1 MRTAVLL
8 RPTWALLVTLAACA
22 SGAKPSADASD
33 TPGSGGASGNS
44 GGSGGSGGKGGAW
57 PEDPDGPPGGWAGGT
72 AGSSTGGT
80 GGAGSGG
87 SSAGGSGGAWS
98 GGTAGSWSGGAAGF
112 TGGSGGSSGD
122 AGVDAPPA
130 VGSDNCTSAPQI
142 KLEGSGRIRLRANTT
157 TAARELDPPCA
168 VGSGG
173 PDVFFRLAVDRRSL
187 VYVDTFG
194 ANANTVVFF
203 ASTCSGGMAGGAQSC
218 SDDAC
223 GVPQSQAVA
232 DLPNGAHY
240 LVVSG
245 KAGATFDT
253 MINLE
258 YTVVSN
264 TMVQPLP
271 AGPSTLT
278 GTTTGVGNIYV
289 CEASGPEAS
298 YWWLT
303 CPSFTEMPVM
313 SSTCTGTAFD
323 TVLSFQ
329 APRTGLVACSN
340 DSCGFQAALS
350 GPVPA
355 GAGLNVLSVT
365 GPTLQNKGAFTL
377 QVNRP

>member
-22 SGAKPSADASD
+22 SGAKSGVDASD
-33 TPGSGGASGNS
+33 TAAPGTGGA
-44 GGSGGSGGKGGAW
+44 SGGSGGKGGAW

-87 SSAGGSGGAWS
+87 SSAGTGGTFTGSG
-98 GGTAGSWSGGAAGF
+98 GSWSGGAAGF
-112 TGGSGGSSGD
+112 SGTGGSSGD

-130 VGSDNCTSAPQI
+130 VGSDNCASAPQI

-203 ASTCSGGMAGGAQSC
+203 ASNCNGGMAGGAQSC

-253 MINLE
+253 MITLE

-264 TMVQPLP
+264 TAVQPLP

-278 GTTTGVGNIYV
+278 GTTAGTGNIYV
-289 CEASGPEAS
+289 CEAAGPEAS

-303 CPSFTEMPVM
+303 CPSFTEMPIM

-365 GPTLQNKGAFTL
+365 GPTLQSKGAFTL
-377 QVNRP
+377 QVVRP

>member
-1 MRTAVLL
+1 MRTAGLL

-22 SGAKPSADASD
+22 SGAKSGVDASD
-33 TPGSGGASGNS
+33 TAAPGTGGA
-44 GGSGGSGGKGGAW
+44 SGGSGGKGGAW

-80 GGAGSGG
+80 GGAGTGG
-87 SSAGGSGGAWS
+87 SSAGGSGGTFTGT
-98 GGTAGSWSGGAAGF
+98 GGTWAGGGFSG
-112 TGGSGGSSGD
+112 TSGSGD

-130 VGSDNCTSAPQI
+130 VGSDNCASAPQI

-157 TAARELDPPCA
+157 TAARDMDPPCA
-168 VGSGG
+168 AGSGG

-194 ANANTVVFF
+194 SNANTVVFF
-203 ASTCSGGMAGGAQSC
+203 TSTCSGGTMAGGAQSC

-223 GVPQSQAVA
+223 GLPQSQAVA
-232 DLPNGAHY
+232 DLSNGAHY

-264 TMVQPLP
+264 TAVHPLP

-278 GTTTGVGNIYV
+278 GTTMGVGNIYA
-289 CEASGPEAS
+289 CEASGPETS

-303 CPSFTEMPVM
+303 CPSFTEMPMM

-323 TVLSFQ
+323 TVLSLQ
-329 APRTGLVACSN
+329 VPRAGGVACGN
-340 DSCGFQAALS
+340 DNCGFQAALTA
-350 GPVPA
+350 PVPA

-365 GPTLQNKGAFTL
+365 GPTLQSKGAFTL
-377 QVNRP
+377 QVVRP